1 MTWDLYAIR
10 YATNPRR
17 IARDNFMVSPGDAHD
32 QPMPM
37 DFFVWA
43 AVQGSR
49 AILID
54 SGANQATCTARG
66 HDFLRCPTEGLR
78 ALGVDAE
85 RIEAVIS
92 THLHWD
98 HAGNFEKF
106 PRAKFHAQ
114 ACEIAHA
121 TGPCMCRPFLR
132 RPYDV
137 DQVVGFVR
145 LVHSDRVAFHDGEG
159 EVAEGITVRH
169 VGGHAPGLQVVRVH
183 TKRGWVVLAS
193 DAMHF
198 LANAET
204 GNPFP
209 VVVNVSDYLAALE
222 MLPGLAESREHVI
235 PGHDPRVLEMYP
247 KVTEDIVRL
256 DAPPLA

>member
-1 MTWDLYAIR
+1 MTHELYAIR

-17 IARDNFMVSPGDAHD
+17 MARDQFMTAPGDAHD
-32 QPMPM
+32 GPMPM

-43 AVQGSR
+43 AVRDGE

-54 SGANQATCTARG
+54 SGADAATCAARG
-66 HDFLRCPTEGLR
+66 HDFLRCPTEGLA
-78 ALGVDAE
+78 ALGVRPE
-85 RIEAVIS
+85 NVTRVIS

-106 PRAKFHAQ
+106 PRARFHAQ

-132 RPYDV
+132 RAYDV
-137 DQVVGFVR
+137 EQVVGFVR
-145 LVHSDRVAFHDGEG
+145 LVHSDRVTFHEG
-159 EVAEGITVRH
+159 EDEVVPGITVRH

-193 DAMHF
+193 DALHF
-198 LANAET
+198 FANAET
-204 GNPFP
+204 GIPFP
-209 VVVNVSDYLAALE
+209 VVVNVSDYLEAIAL
-222 MLPGLAESREHVI
+222 LPRLGESPAHII
-235 PGHDPRVLEMYP
+235 PGHDPKVMAMYP
-247 KVTEDIVRL
+247 RVAPDIIRL
-256 DAPPLA
+256 DVAPE